1 MQKYDPLKEAFNNGK
16 TKIKQ
21 TGGWRGGLS
30 CHPGSP
36 RIHCDAVNS
45 NQSLRNL
52 FVFFRTHW
60 LTIGLAINCSQ
71 IRILMNYQLLG
82 GIPPKL
88 LNI

>member
-1 MQKYDPLKEAFNNGK
+1 MKSPYFDYFFVNDLMQKYDPLKEAFNNGK

-52 FVFFRTHW
+52 FVFFVP
-60 LTIGLAINCSQ
+60 IG
-71 IRILMNYQLLG
+71 
-82 GIPPKL
+82 
-88 LNI
+88 